1 VPIEIA
7 IIGSATKELEDVLRA
22 AHVQTFSGS
31 VTDLLRLAQPGSKC
45 PQAIV
50 VDVRKRQELPSALP
64 VLKKEHPTVGVVIVA
79 DQLDPARMLEAMRAG
94 VNEWVVDPVTPAEL
108 VAAVERAAGNTTRAL
123 GEIFAVVGGKGGV
136 GATTIAVNIAT
147 SLSSAA
153 GGRTLLID
161 LHPACGDAALF
172 LGVDPNFSMTDA
184 LENTH
189 RLDDAFLKGIVVKTP
204 AGPDLLASP
213 DRAFPAALDPKKI
226 RAVVEFASRSYRY
239 VVLDVP
245 RSDASMDDVL
255 SLAGNIT
262 VVATQELSAIRSGSR
277 MAAAFRQRLGAARIN
292 IVVNRYDNAAEIGS
306 DDLERAVGG
315 RIGHKF
321 PSNYRLAI
329 DALNKGRPIVVDNHN
344 KLAASFA
351 AYART
356 LTKANSKDK
365 DGSSVERSTGFFS
378 RLTGRG

>member
-1 VPIEIA
+1 MPIEIA
-7 IIGSATKELEDVLRA
+7 IIGNATRELEDLLRSSHMKVSSA
-22 AHVQTFSGS
+22 STG
-31 VTDLLRLAQPGSKC
+31 DLLRMAQPGAKC
-45 PQAIV
+45 PQTLV
-50 VDVRKRQELPSALP
+50 LDLRKRQEIPAAVA
-64 VLKKEHPTVGVVIVA
+64 VLKKEHPKVGVVIVA

-94 VNEWVVDPVTPAEL
+94 VNEWVVDPLKQADL
-108 VAAVERAAGNTTRAL
+108 VAAVERAAGNTASGA
-123 GEIFAVVGGKGGV
+123 GEIFAVVGAKGGV

-147 SLSSAA
+147 SLSLVS
-153 GGRTLLID
+153 GERTLLID

-172 LGVDPNFSMTDA
+172 LGVEPNFSTTDA

-189 RLDDAFLKGIVVKTP
+189 RLDEAFLKGIVVKTA

-213 DRAFPAALDPKKI
+213 ERAFPSAIDPKKI
-226 RAVVEFASRSYRY
+226 RAVVEFAARSYRY

-245 RSDASMDDVL
+245 RSEPSLEDAL
-255 SLAGNIT
+255 GLAGNIT

-277 MAAAFRQRLGAARIN
+277 MAAAFRQRHGTARIN
-292 IVVNRYDNAAEIGS
+292 VVVNRYDTAAEIGA

-329 DALNKGRPIVVDNHN
+329 DALNKGRPLVVDNHN
-344 KLAASFA
+344 KLASSFA

-356 LTKANSKDK
+356 LTKANGNQAATAD
-365 DGSSVERSTGFFS
+365 RSTGFFG

>member
-1 VPIEIA
+1 MPIEIA
-7 IIGSATKELEDVLRA
+7 IIGSATKELEDILRS
-22 AHVQTFSGS
+22 AHMHSVSGS
-31 VTDLLRLAQPGSKC
+31 ATDLLRMAQPGSKC

-50 VDVRKRQELPSALP
+50 LDVRKRQELPSALP

-79 DQLDPARMLEAMRAG
+79 DQLDPSRMLDAMRAG
-94 VNEWVVDPVTPAEL
+94 VNEWVVDPVKPAEL
-108 VAAVERAAGNTTRAL
+108 VAAVERAAENMPRST
-123 GEIFAVVGGKGGV
+123 GETFAVIGAKGGV

-147 SLSSAA
+147 SLASVTGS
-153 GGRTLLID
+153 RTLLID

-189 RLDDAFLKGIVVKTP
+189 RLDEAFLKGIVVKTP

-213 DRAFPAALDPKKI
+213 DRAFPAAPDPKKI
-226 RAVVEFASRSYRY
+226 RAVVEFAARSYRY

-245 RSDASMDDVL
+245 RSEGALDDVL
-255 SLAGNIT
+255 SLAGTIT

-277 MAAAFRQRLGAARIN
+277 MATAFRQRHGAAKVH
-292 IVVNRYDNAAEIGS
+292 IVVNRYDNAAEIGA

-356 LTKANSKDK
+356 LSK
-365 DGSSVERSTGFFS
+365 GPTRAASSAERSTGFFG

>member
-1 VPIEIA
+1 
-7 IIGSATKELEDVLRA
+7 
-22 AHVQTFSGS
+22 
-31 VTDLLRLAQPGSKC
+31 
-45 PQAIV
+45 
-50 VDVRKRQELPSALP
+50 VDARKRQELPSALP

-123 GEIFAVVGGKGGV
+123 GEIFAVVGAKGGV

-189 RLDDAFLKGIVVKTP
+189 RLDDAFLKGIVIKTP

-213 DRAFPAALDPKKI
+213 DRAFPAALDPKKL

-245 RSDASMDDVL
+245 RSDASLDDVL
-255 SLAGNIT
+255 SLAGNLT

-277 MAAAFRQRLGAARIN
+277 MAAAFRQRLGATRIN
-292 IVVNRYDNAAEIGS
+292 IVVNRYDHAAEIGS

-344 KLAASFA
+344 KLAASLA

-356 LTKANSKDK
+356 LTNANSKDA
-365 DGSSVERSTGFFS
+365 SIVERSTGFFG

>member
-1 VPIEIA
+1 VSIEIA
-7 IIGSATKELEDVLRA
+7 IIGSTTKELEELLRS
-22 AHVQTFSGS
+22 AHPQISSGS
-31 VTDLLRLAQPGSKC
+31 AMDLLRLAQPGARC
-45 PQAIV
+45 PRV
-50 VDVRKRQELPSALP
+50 MVLDVRKRPDLPPALP
-64 VLKKEHPTVGVVIVA
+64 MLKKEHPGIGVVIVA
-79 DQLDPARMLEAMRAG
+79 DKLDPSRMLEAMRAG
-94 VNEWVVDPVTPAEL
+94 VSEWVVDPVKQPEL
-108 VAAVERAAGNTTRAL
+108 IAAVERAAGNTTQAA
-123 GEIFAVVGGKGGV
+123 GEVFAVVGAKGGV

-147 SLSSAA
+147 SLASVSGA
-153 GGRTLLID
+153 RTLLVD

-189 RLDDAFLKGIVVKTP
+189 RLDEAFLKGIVVKTA
-204 AGPDLLASP
+204 AGLDLLASP
-213 DRAFPAALDPKKI
+213 DRAFPSPMDPKKI
-226 RAVVEFASRSYRY
+226 RAVLEFAARSYRY

-245 RSDASMDDVL
+245 RAEAALDEAIG
-255 SLAGNIT
+255 LAGSIT

-277 MAAAFRQRLGAARIN
+277 MAAAFRQRHGAARVH
-292 IVVNRYDNAAEIGS
+292 IVVNRYDHAAEIGS

-344 KLAASFA
+344 KLASSFA
-351 AYART
+351 AYARS
-356 LTKANSKDK
+356 LTSTHGKDA
-365 DGSSVERSTGFFS
+365 SNVNRSTGFFG

>member
-1 VPIEIA
+1 VSIEIA
-7 IIGSATKELEDVLRA
+7 IIGSTTKELEELLRST
-22 AHVQTFSGS
+22 HVQISS
-31 VTDLLRLAQPGSKC
+31 RPVSDLLRLAQPGAKC
-45 PQAIV
+45 PRVIV
-50 VDVRKRQELPSALP
+50 LDGRKQSELPAALS
-64 VLKKEHPTVGVVIVA
+64 VLRKEHPTTGVVIVA
-79 DQLDPARMLEAMRAG
+79 DKLDPQRMLEAMRAG
-94 VNEWVVDPVTPAEL
+94 VSEWVVDPVKQAEL
-108 VAAVERAAGNTTRAL
+108 VAAVERAAGNTPNAA
-123 GEIFAVVGGKGGV
+123 GEVFAVVGAKGGV

-147 SLSSAA
+147 SLSSASGA
-153 GGRTLLID
+153 RALLVD

-189 RLDDAFLKGIVVKTP
+189 RLDEAFLKGIVVKTP

-213 DRAFPAALDPKKI
+213 DRAFPTAIDPKKI
-226 RAVVEFASRSYRY
+226 RAVLEFASRSYRY

-245 RSDASMDDVL
+245 RSEASLDDAL
-255 SLAGNIT
+255 SLAGSIT

-277 MAAAFRQRLGAARIN
+277 MAAAFRQRHGAARVQ
-292 IVVNRYDNAAEIGS
+292 IVVNRYDHAAEIGS
-306 DDLERAVGG
+306 EDLERAVGG

-344 KLAASFA
+344 KLASSFA
-351 AYART
+351 AYARSLSST
-356 LTKANSKDK
+356 NGKDASKVD
-365 DGSSVERSTGFFS
+365 RSTGFFG

>member
-31 VTDLLRLAQPGSKC
+31 VTDLLRLAQPGAKC
-45 PQAIV
+45 PHAIV
-50 VDVRKRQELPSALP
+50 VDARKRQELPSALP

-123 GEIFAVVGGKGGV
+123 GEIFAVVGAKGGV

-189 RLDDAFLKGIVVKTP
+189 RLDDAFLKGIVIKTP

-213 DRAFPAALDPKKI
+213 DRAFPAALDPKKL

-245 RSDASMDDVL
+245 RSDASLDDVL
-255 SLAGNIT
+255 SLAGNLT

-277 MAAAFRQRLGAARIN
+277 MAAAFRQRLGATRIN
-292 IVVNRYDNAAEIGS
+292 IVVNRYDHAAEIGS

-344 KLAASFA
+344 KLAASLA

-356 LTKANSKDK
+356 LTNANSKDA
-365 DGSSVERSTGFFS
+365 SIVERSTGFFG